1 MSKMGEIY
9 QTINELHD
17 NGVDNEKIAEITNT
31 SSEFIQNV
39 IESKQQNRQQRVLT
53 EVDFE
58 NNSNK
63 LL

>member
-1 MSKMGEIY
+1 MSKIGEIY
-9 QTINELHD
+9 QTISELYD
-17 NGVDNEKIAEITNT
+17 NGVDKEQIAEITNT

-39 IESKQQNRQQRVLT
+39 IESKQQNRQQKVLT